1 MKDFSDWLWMECW
14 IAWWLVLTAA
24 LVAIFDISRSQE
36 HLEASA
42 KAFGNF
48 ICIWYFK
55 SLALVF
61 WKITFFWI
69 LGLDFIVLIW

>member
-1 MKDFSDWLWMECW
+1 MASGGEKRPRGERGGKQARKQKERWDRTVQGL
-14 IAWWLVLTAA
+14 
-24 LVAIFDISRSQE
+24 RQP
-36 HLEASA
+36 EASA